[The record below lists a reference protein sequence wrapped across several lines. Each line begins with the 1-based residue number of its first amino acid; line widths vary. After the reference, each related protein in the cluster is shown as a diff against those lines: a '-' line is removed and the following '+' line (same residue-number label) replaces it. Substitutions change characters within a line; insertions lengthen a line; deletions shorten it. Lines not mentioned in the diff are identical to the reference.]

1 MKIVRVNP
9 LIRNLPPEIVTLSN
23 HLPPFHA
30 PSCHPHTET
39 MRVMIAPGTR
49 VIVFMEDDDW
59 YRADHL
65 ERVVEA
71 LTSRPRAR

>member
-39 MRVMIAPGTR
+39 MRVMIAPGTGTWR
-49 VIVFMEDDDW
+49 GIFGDGGP
-59 YRADHL
+59 AKFC
-65 ERVVEA
+65 
-71 LTSRPRAR
+71 RPNDQC